1 VHNAGSPKSQQQSDW
16 RCRAREAS
24 SFVAWSS
31 LDSKSVCSCCATVS
45 CASHGN
51 QFVTRL
57 EGSPGMADKI
67 AEIEQ
72 GIALKEHTSFQESF
86 LVKLLSSSRLG
97 ASS

>member
-1 VHNAGSPKSQQQSDW
+1 
-16 RCRAREAS
+16 
-24 SFVAWSS
+24 
-31 LDSKSVCSCCATVS
+31 
-45 CASHGN
+45 
-51 QFVTRL
+51 
-57 EGSPGMADKI
+57 MADKI